1 MKKILS
7 LFLSLML
14 LVVMVIPVSAAETSA
29 PVLDSASIY
38 MDANSKTTFAKQ
50 MDAKFATDLQNGSV
64 KKGTVEEIEDLMRQS
79 TFATGLEKERINQ
92 KLENFG
98 VYEYNP
104 DLSPSTTIVPYS
116 GSNDVTLTRPTIFYE
131 SWENTWT
138 VTCGGNWKN
147 DNWDEQI
154 LLGNI
159 GGYDGFGVGYTN
171 TTKPYQSSVIR
182 SSGYI
187 ANEDFSASVSTS
199 NRSDGDGS
207 KGFGFRL
214 QDYTRYNNDATL
226 GYVGYQWYGS
236 STYDSWFGS
245 YSGIATGYYIH
256 TWKSTS
262 LTSVKFGVSGKTAG
276 IDATLNS
283 SSNSFTAYSSDKTFG
298 VYP

>member
-1 MKKILS
+1 MKKLLS

-14 LVVMVIPVSAAETSA
+14 LSVMVIPVSAAETSA
-29 PVLDSASIY
+29 PVLDSTSVY
-38 MDANSKTTFAKQ
+38 MDADSKNTFAKQ

-64 KKGTVEEIEDLMRQS
+64 KKGSVEEIEELMRQS
-79 TFATGLEKERINQ
+79 TFATGQEKEKINQTLEK
-92 KLENFG
+92 FG
-98 VYEYNP
+98 VYEYAP

-116 GSNDVTLTRPTIFYE
+116 ATNDVYLTTPSVFYE

-138 VTCGGNWKN
+138 VTCGGNWRN
-147 DNWDEQI
+147 DNWDEAI

-171 TTKPYQSSVIR
+171 TTKPYQSSVVR
-182 SSGYI
+182 SWGYI
-187 ANEDFSASVSTS
+187 ANKDSSVSVATS

-214 QDYTRYNNDATL
+214 QDYTRYNNDGTL

-236 STYDSWFGS
+236 STYDSWFGT
-245 YSGIATGYYIH
+245 YSGLATGYYIH
-256 TWKSTS
+256 TWASTS
-262 LTSVKFGVSGKTAG
+262 LTSVEFGVSGNTAG
-276 IDATLNS
+276 IKAVLSS
-283 SSNSFTAYSSDKTFG
+283 SSNSFPAYSNDKIFG